1 MDSTALPRS
10 WPLSRSRRLLGA
22 LSDERLAREAKRGN
36 ERAFEA
42 IYDRYHGPLL
52 NFCRHMLGSRED
64 AEDALQHTFGAA
76 FGALPRNEQ
85 PALLKPWLFRIAR
98 NHCVSVLRRRREQ
111 PVEEVEQLSSAGLS
125 EEVEQRAELRELL
138 VDLGHLPERQRAAL
152 LLAEAGDLEHAEIA
166 GIIECETE
174 QVKSLIFQA
183 RSSLAASRQAR
194 AVPCMEIRE
203 QLATA
208 IGAGRRRGT
217 LRHHVR
223 SCAGCAEF
231 EAEMR
236 RQRQLLAS
244 ALPVAPSLGL
254 KQSVLAAA
262 GIGGGGGAAGGGG
275 LLAAVAGHGVAAK
288 VSTVAVLS
296 GGALGGVAA
305 TEPGL
310 LKSAVASV
318 ERATQT
324 LSDMAGNAIEPAE
337 AGKPQRSFKRG
348 EPVHEIGKKHEG
360 APARHPKEK
369 DRQRQGAH
377 PGGRGRGS
385 VPSSAGGAGRP
396 APVDQPSGE
405 KAVELLLRATAAS
418 GPERAPFGGATSRMP
433 QARVE
438 AKDAAI
444 GV

>member
-1 MDSTALPRS
+1 
-10 WPLSRSRRLLGA
+10 
-22 LSDERLAREAKRGN
+22 
-36 ERAFEA
+36 
-42 IYDRYHGPLL
+42 
-52 NFCRHMLGSRED
+52 MLGSRED

-217 LRHHVR
+217 LRRHVR

-310 LKSAVASV
+310 LKSAVDSV

-348 EPVHEIGKKHEG
+348 EPVRGM
-360 APARHPKEK
+360 EK
-369 DRQRQGAH
+369 SNRVSLVAIRRRRVNS
-377 PGGRGRGS
+377 GGVASRAAAGDQFPHRMA
-385 VPSSAGGAGRP
+385 VPERP
-396 APVDQPSGE
+396 AAVDRPSGE